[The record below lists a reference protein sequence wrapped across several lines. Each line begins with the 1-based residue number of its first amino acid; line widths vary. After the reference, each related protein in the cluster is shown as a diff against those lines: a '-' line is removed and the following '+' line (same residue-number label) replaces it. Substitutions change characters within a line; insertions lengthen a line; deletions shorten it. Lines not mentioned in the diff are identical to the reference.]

1 LHIQAF
7 TECTKSVSQ
16 SEFIMLN
23 ATSFQLLTDN
33 EHCSETQA
41 VTAHSIVF
49 VSFHYLFLP
58 EK

>member
-7 TECTKSVSQ
+7 TECAKSMSP

-23 ATSFQLLTDN
+23 ATSFQLTDN
-33 EHCSETQA
+33 EHFTETQA
-41 VTAHSIVF
+41 VTAHSLVLF

-58 EK
+58 E